1 MVLRLHLYILAIL
14 LFCIE
19 KVHSQNQDNRRSKT
33 ISVKDCTIEVDG
45 AYVLPGSVVV
55 KNTETKQLP
64 IDFKI
69 VSFEPFVIELTDCNA
84 WKNRTISITY
94 RKLDLPT
101 SLEFK
106 VIDSLHTT
114 TKPGETYIAYDLRK
128 NEFLNKDPGL
138 FGNGLDYTG
147 SFTRGFALGN
157 AQSLTLDS
165 RFDLQL
171 NGEIGNGIK
180 IQAAITDDNIP
191 IQPEGNTQ
199 VLQEFD
205 RIYIALQK
213 DRTQVQAGDY
223 VIQRPQSWFI
233 NYFKKIKG
241 LGVQTEQNFGK
252 AGHRSEVNIAS
263 SRGKFARQT
272 LVIAEGNQGPYKLT
286 GNNNERFLIVLS
298 GTEKIY
304 FNGELLTR
312 GQDHDYIIDY
322 NLAQITFSP
331 TRLVARESRII
342 VEYEYTDQNYYR
354 TLYAANSYWNIKNSH
369 VKFFFYSEQDSKK
382 TTSQIEL
389 DSASIETLEVG
400 GDNADRYNVSQLQLA
415 DPNDATSV
423 TYRIVN
429 NPNFPSDPNP
439 TILEYSIDPNELL
452 YTSSFTE
459 VGSGKGSYVIDT
471 DVGAN
476 GRVYKFVGMGKGNY
490 DAVRRLVA
498 PEKKQMMG
506 LAYSTALGKK
516 HSTGIELTLSQLDKN
531 LFSPIDDGDNTGW
544 AGYMFLKGQK
554 FLRGKTDS
562 LNLGYEISHEHTN
575 SSFRPL
581 NQYRQ
586 AEFFRDWNYTPIV
599 SQREDIFRAG
609 INLLHKNN
617 NRVVLGFQRLETGG
631 GFVGNQYKSDFY
643 LKYKRLQISGKPSVT
658 QTLSS
663 TSQAAFVRPNFR
675 IIQGLPFLNAVNIGI
690 DYEGENNLIDSL
702 ATSTISSHSFA
713 FNHLKTFLEWSI
725 GGGNQ
730 IKFSYN
736 KRTDKLAGKT
746 DLEKIT
752 NITEYESWLGLNA
765 SKYFNLN
772 ASLKV
777 RDFKA
782 LNPVLRPQDKSKLS
796 TLGNIDINA
805 KILKNV
811 ITLASNYQV
820 SSGQEPK
827 LEYVYQ
833 KVENLRGEYVYVG
846 PDTAKVKN
854 INDFRYDPGNPLAEY
869 TRFVV
874 PNNEFTTTNNTAIQS
889 SVRFDPVRWWSQ
901 GAIPREKWKKLL
913 SKFSA
918 LNTLRLQGKTLSSV
932 QSYSP
937 FSLSTADS
945 SLVNYQNNT
954 ITAFNFNKGNPNYDL
969 SYTIRRSDTKSNQ
982 VNGFEARN
990 VNEDESRARVKIF
1003 RNTDIILLYTQGVK
1017 VFDNRLF
1024 ADRNYLIEF
1033 TRIEAELNLRPSTQ
1047 FRYSLR
1053 YKQSRLAQQ
1062 INQLE
1067 NARKKEY
1074 NTECNYRHSGN
1085 TSLDLSFSF
1094 VDVQYNGAK
1103 GSFVEYDLLEGLKGG
1118 KNFLWS
1124 LGFTKRVSKVIDL
1137 ILSYEGRKTGSNDAL
1152 HVARMQ
1158 AKATF

>member
-19 KVHSQNQDNRRSKT
+19 KLHSQNQDNRRSKT

-354 TLYAANSYWNIKNSH
+354 TLYAANSYWNFKNSH
-369 VKFFFYSEQDSKK
+369 GKFFFYSEQDSK
-382 TTSQIEL
+382 
-389 DSASIETLEVG
+389 
-400 GDNADRYNVSQLQLA
+400 
-415 DPNDATSV
+415 
-423 TYRIVN
+423 
-429 NPNFPSDPNP
+429 
-439 TILEYSIDPNELL
+439 
-452 YTSSFTE
+452 
-459 VGSGKGSYVIDT
+459 
-471 DVGAN
+471 
-476 GRVYKFVGMGKGNY
+476 
-490 DAVRRLVA
+490 
-498 PEKKQMMG
+498 
-506 LAYSTALGKK
+506 
-516 HSTGIELTLSQLDKN
+516 
-531 LFSPIDDGDNTGW
+531 
-544 AGYMFLKGQK
+544 
-554 FLRGKTDS
+554 
-562 LNLGYEISHEHTN
+562 
-575 SSFRPL
+575 
-581 NQYRQ
+581 
-586 AEFFRDWNYTPIV
+586 
-599 SQREDIFRAG
+599 
-609 INLLHKNN
+609 
-617 NRVVLGFQRLETGG
+617 
-631 GFVGNQYKSDFY
+631 
-643 LKYKRLQISGKPSVT
+643 
-658 QTLSS
+658 
-663 TSQAAFVRPNFR
+663 
-675 IIQGLPFLNAVNIGI
+675 
-690 DYEGENNLIDSL
+690 
-702 ATSTISSHSFA
+702 
-713 FNHLKTFLEWSI
+713 
-725 GGGNQ
+725 
-730 IKFSYN
+730 
-736 KRTDKLAGKT
+736 
-746 DLEKIT
+746 
-752 NITEYESWLGLNA
+752 
-765 SKYFNLN
+765 
-772 ASLKV
+772 
-777 RDFKA
+777 
-782 LNPVLRPQDKSKLS
+782 
-796 TLGNIDINA
+796 
-805 KILKNV
+805 
-811 ITLASNYQV
+811 
-820 SSGQEPK
+820 
-827 LEYVYQ
+827 
-833 KVENLRGEYVYVG
+833 
-846 PDTAKVKN
+846 
-854 INDFRYDPGNPLAEY
+854 
-869 TRFVV
+869 
-874 PNNEFTTTNNTAIQS
+874 
-889 SVRFDPVRWWSQ
+889 
-901 GAIPREKWKKLL
+901 
-913 SKFSA
+913 
-918 LNTLRLQGKTLSSV
+918 
-932 QSYSP
+932 
-937 FSLSTADS
+937 
-945 SLVNYQNNT
+945 
-954 ITAFNFNKGNPNYDL
+954 
-969 SYTIRRSDTKSNQ
+969 
-982 VNGFEARN
+982 
-990 VNEDESRARVKIF
+990 
-1003 RNTDIILLYTQGVK
+1003 
-1017 VFDNRLF
+1017 
-1024 ADRNYLIEF
+1024 
-1033 TRIEAELNLRPSTQ
+1033 
-1047 FRYSLR
+1047 
-1053 YKQSRLAQQ
+1053 
-1062 INQLE
+1062 
-1067 NARKKEY
+1067 
-1074 NTECNYRHSGN
+1074 
-1085 TSLDLSFSF
+1085 
-1094 VDVQYNGAK
+1094 
-1103 GSFVEYDLLEGLKGG
+1103 
-1118 KNFLWS
+1118 
-1124 LGFTKRVSKVIDL
+1124 
-1137 ILSYEGRKTGSNDAL
+1137 
-1152 HVARMQ
+1152 
-1158 AKATF
+1158 